1 MKVVLDTNVLLSG
14 LMLPD
19 STPGRVV
26 STWRENRYD
35 LVISKAHLTEIAR
48 VLTYP
53 KIRKRLKWRR
63 EHIERFLRQ
72 LYLRSE
78 LVDISD
84 VSQTEPGD
92 PGDQPI
98 LASLVASKAECFVT
112 GDSDLLTLSDHYPIV
127 TPADFVQHF

>member
-26 STWRENRYD
+26 RAWRETRFD
-35 LVISKAHLTEIAR
+35 LVSSKEQLTEVAR
-48 VLTYP
+48 VLTYS
-53 KIRKRLKWRR
+53 KVHKRLKWGR
-63 EHIERFLRQ
+63 ENIERFLRQ

-84 VSQTEPGD
+84 VFPSVPDD
-92 PGDQPI
+92 PKDQPI
-98 LASLVASKAECFVT
+98 LATLIASSAKYLVT
-112 GDSDLLTLSDHYPIV
+112 GDSDLLTLSDRYPIV
-127 TPADFVQHF
+127 TPADFVQHL

>member
-26 STWRENRYD
+26 KAWRETRFD
-35 LVISKAHLTEIAR
+35 LVISKEQLTEIAK
-48 VLTYP
+48 VLTYS

-63 EHIERFLRQ
+63 ANIERFLRQ

-78 LVDISD
+78 LVDISG
-84 VSQTEPGD
+84 VFQTVPDD
-92 PGDQPI
+92 PEDQPI
-98 LASLVASKAECFVT
+98 LASLIASRAEYLVT
-112 GDSDLLTLSDHYPIV
+112 GDSDLLTLSGRYPIV
-127 TPADFVQHF
+127 TPADFVQNL

>member
-1 MKVVLDTNVLLSG
+1 VKVALDTNVLLSG

-26 STWRENRYD
+26 RAWKEARFD
-35 LVISKAHLTEIAR
+35 LVTSKEQLTEIAR

-53 KIRKRLKWRR
+53 KIRKRLRWRR
-63 EHIERFLRQ
+63 EIIERFLQQ

-84 VSQTEPGD
+84 VLLTVPDD
-92 PGDQPI
+92 PEDQPI
-98 LASLVASKAECFVT
+98 LASLIASRAEYLVT
-112 GDSDLLTLSDHYPIV
+112 GDSDLLMLSDHYPII
-127 TPADFVQHF
+127 TPAESAQHL

>member
-26 STWRENRYD
+26 RAWRETRFD
-35 LVISKAHLTEIAR
+35 LVISKEQLTEIAR

-63 EHIERFLRQ
+63 ANIERFLRQ

-78 LVDISD
+78 LVDISG
-84 VSQTEPGD
+84 VFQTVPED
-92 PGDQPI
+92 PEDQPI
-98 LASLVASKAECFVT
+98 LASLIASRAEYLVT
-112 GDSDLLTLSDHYPIV
+112 GDLDLLTLSDRYPIV
-127 TPADFVQHF
+127 TPIDFVQNL